1 MVIKGNR
8 LTKSHVVRAQLANLQ
23 GFIKLIKD
31 EINEDITEPKLL
43 DYIINSTEKLDEIIL
58 DIVKKTNKID
68 KM

>member
-1 MVIKGNR
+1 MVIKRNR
-8 LTKSHVVRAQLANLQ
+8 VTKSRVVRAPLANLQ